1 MSDRIGRFPYHRVQF
16 KKDGTI
22 HDEEEVRSLLE
33 RIEEEAWDK
42 AVFVA
47 HGWNNNIEEAERL
60 YTTLFGNADS
70 LLEGRNYGELNDK
83 KIGVVGIFWP
93 SKKFTPDSLKP
104 SGEASVDTNPDEPLL
119 AEIESVVEFSAR
131 EDAELLGDR
140 ARELIPTME
149 NSEADQNEFVSII
162 RKLLNDGTDQGKLTD
177 DFEIDDEQT
186 GSELLEA
193 LSDVE
198 LPDEEEEFV
207 GGAAGL
213 GDIFSG
219 IRKGAARFLNTATYF
234 TMKKRAGSVG
244 MRGGADLVSRV
255 HEANPNLSIDVVG
268 HSFGGRLV
276 SAIAKAHADSGLK
289 LIDTATLLQAAFSH
303 NGFARKFDNGR
314 VGFFRPVI
322 DQGSVKRR
330 IAVSFSEN
338 DKAVGSA
345 YPLASRIHREDA
357 AGGMA
362 GLGDATDRFGGIG
375 RNGAQKTP
383 EATFDVMLDSA
394 KAYSFKESRIL
405 NFDGRK
411 YILDHGDVS
420 NEHVANLLLQVIA

>member
-1 MSDRIGRFPYHRVQF
+1 MSDQIGRFPYHRVQF

-22 HDEEEVRSLLE
+22 FDEEEVSTLLE
-33 RIEEEAWDK
+33 RIEKEAWDK

-47 HGWNNNIEEAERL
+47 HGWNNNIKEAEKL
-60 YTTLFGNADS
+60 FTTLFRNADS
-70 LLEGRNYGELNDK
+70 LLEGRNYGKLNDQ
-83 KIGVVGIFWP
+83 KIGVVGMFWP
-93 SKKFTPDSLKP
+93 SKKFTPDALKP
-104 SGEASVDTNPDEPLL
+104 SGEASVDVDPDELLL
-119 AEIESVVEFSAR
+119 AEINNIVEFSAR
-131 EDAELLGDR
+131 EDAGSLGNR

-149 NSEADQNEFVSII
+149 DSEADQNEFVSII
-162 RKLLNDGTDQGKLTD
+162 GKLLNDGTDQGELTE

-186 GSELLEA
+186 GSELLEE

-213 GDIFSG
+213 ADLFSG
-219 IRKGAARFLNTATYF
+219 IRKGTARFLNTATYF
-234 TMKKRAGSVG
+234 TMKKRAGTVG
-244 MRGGADLVSRV
+244 MRGGADLVRRV

-276 SAIAKAHADSGLK
+276 SAIAKAHADKGLQ

-303 NGFARKFDNGR
+303 NGFAKDFDNGR
-314 VGFFRPVI
+314 DGFFRAVI

-345 YPLASRIHREDA
+345 YPLASRVHREDA

-394 KAYSFKESRIL
+394 RSYTFNESRIL
-405 NFDGRK
+405 NFDGRQH
-411 YILDHGDVS
+411 ILDHGDVS